1 MLTILWTSGVLS
13 SDGAFNDE
21 VQYVIC
27 PPDATQKTKMEEARK
42 QGKIHGT
49 LCFAHLLHSSN
60 YSDVVHALNIQH
72 TPQVCLHSRV
82 LTRPFPKG
90 TVPFGSSIVPFG
102 SATKEKQH
110 ALWLHL
116 KTNIFLTATW
126 T

>member
-13 SDGAFNDE
+13 SDGAFDDE

-27 PPDATQKTKMEEARK
+27 PPDATQKTKMEEAQK

-72 TPQVCLHSRV
+72 TPQVCTPGFSLG
-82 LTRPFPKG
+82 LF
-90 TVPFGSSIVPFG
+90 
-102 SATKEKQH
+102 
-110 ALWLHL
+110 
-116 KTNIFLTATW
+116 
-126 T
+126 